1 MLVVVLL
8 GVVTLLVEVT
18 LFMVLVLVLLVL
30 VLLLLLLLFVLAVF
44 WLRPRCNRHNICSAR
59 FAADIN
65 RKAHVHQC

>member
-30 VLLLLLLLFVLAVF
+30 VLLLLLLFVLAVF
-44 WLRPRCNRHNICSAR
+44 WLRPRCNRHNVCSAR